1 VERAADIEPDSGNE
15 IFWWLQANQVC
26 PGAFSEGKKKP
37 RRIELAW
44 DWS

>member
-26 PGAFSEGKKKP
+26 PGAFSEGKKKNP
-37 RRIELAW
+37 GELN
-44 DWS
+44 